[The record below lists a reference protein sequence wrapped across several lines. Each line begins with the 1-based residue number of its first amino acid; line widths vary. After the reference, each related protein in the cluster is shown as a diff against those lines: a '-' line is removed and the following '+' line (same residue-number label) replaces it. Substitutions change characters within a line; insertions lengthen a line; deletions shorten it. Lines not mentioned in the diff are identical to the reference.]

1 MLASPQGETTK
12 SMPETILVIDDETE
26 MADTCARV
34 LRAFGFKCLVAYDS
48 ARAFALI
55 DSERPA
61 LVVADITLPTSDGF
75 EIARYVRQSSPEIP
89 VILMTAYHTPD
100 IARDAQVAGAAAY
113 LRKPFPNADLI
124 ATVKSLLGEAVKA

>member
-1 MLASPQGETTK
+1 
-12 SMPETILVIDDETE
+12 MPETILVIDDEME
-26 MADTCARV
+26 MADTCARI
-34 LRAFGFKCLVAYDS
+34 LRGFGFKCLVAYDS

-61 LVVADITLPTSDGF
+61 LIVADITLPTSDGF
-75 EIARYVRQSSPEIP
+75 QIARYVRQKSPEIP

-100 IARDAQVAGAAAY
+100 IARDAQAAGAAY

-124 ATVKSLLGEAVKA
+124 ATVKSLLDGAVKA